1 MPTKRQRK
9 EATCVYSTKEGAH
22 LKIGN
27 AAENAIVANRILK
40 TGLDKYT
47 VK

>member
-1 MPTKRQRK
+1 MNLYDWQCGLMPTKRQRK

-27 AAENAIVANRILK
+27 AAENAIVAK
-40 TGLDKYT
+40 
-47 VK
+47 